1 MEIDVHKN
9 VLGQNDYEALESAI
23 TSDEFAWYFSP
34 HHLENEF
41 QPDEANL
48 WHFTHSFY
56 DDRQTSVI
64 NGGMRGDKTILSQYN
79 SNITKE
85 FESIVNFVD
94 STYGPSQLLRCKANL
109 YTNQTHSVH
118 PESRFRVHYKDHVDQ
133 ADYGEDDVM
142 IAIFSVGESNGGTVI
157 GDTFYESEKNQLIVF
172 NNIPHHGVSQKD
184 TQTRI
189 CINYNFLKW

>member
-1 MEIDVHKN
+1 MGIDVHKN
-9 VLGQNDYEALESAI
+9 VLSENDYEALESVI

-48 WHFTHSFY
+48 WHFTHSFF

-64 NGGMRGDKTILSQYN
+64 NGGMKGDKTVLSQYN
-79 SNITKE
+79 SNVTKE
-85 FESIVNFVD
+85 FESIVDFVD

-109 YTNQTHSVH
+109 YTNQGHS
-118 PESRFRVHYKDHVDQ
+118 VHYKDHVDQ
-133 ADYGEDDVM
+133 ADYGKDDIM
-142 IAIFSVGESNGGTVI
+142 IAIFSVGESNGGTFI
-157 GDTFYESEKNQLIVF
+157 DDTFYESEKNQLIVF
-172 NNIPHHGVSQKD
+172 NNILHHGVSQSD
-184 TQTRI
+184 SQNRI